1 MSCVRATSAMTTRH
15 ARAQKSS
22 GSHSSRLVRRKREV
36 TVMEESPKRVTVR
49 PGRPGADSVVRGL
62 PSLSR
67 GSRAEERIER

>member
-1 MSCVRATSAMTTRH
+1 M
-15 ARAQKSS
+15 
-22 GSHSSRLVRRKREV
+22 
-36 TVMEESPKRVTVR
+36 MEESPKRVTVR